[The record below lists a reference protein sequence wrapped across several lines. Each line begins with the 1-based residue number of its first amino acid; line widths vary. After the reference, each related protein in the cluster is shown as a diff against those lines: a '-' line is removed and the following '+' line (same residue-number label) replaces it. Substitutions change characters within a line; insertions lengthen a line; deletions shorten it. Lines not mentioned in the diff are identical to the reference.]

1 MTETNTNLQTQET
14 PTTDST
20 PEIQIFEDD
29 QGLKYTKQRLFE
41 SFVYMST
48 SGMMGGGDTGFGG
61 DGGLNPGM
69 FTRNPNGW
77 NIQKACQWIHAN
89 SSSNSQHQCAKFVR
103 MAIEA
108 GGVPT
113 TGRPGWAWQYINYLP
128 KIGFKFL
135 DKVDRS
141 YIGTKGKYTPSP
153 GDIAVYTKGG
163 DTSVP
168 GHICMWTGAAWTS
181 DFKQRSMI
189 VYGNTQQA
197 YIFRFV

>member
-1 MTETNTNLQTQET
+1 MAETNLQTQET
-14 PTTDST
+14 PISDPTLGST

-41 SFVYMST
+41 SFIYMS
-48 SGMMGGGDTGFGG
+48 SSAAMAGGGEGIGG
-61 DGGLNPGM
+61 DLNSGL

-77 NIQKACQWIHAN
+77 NIQKACQWIHTN
-89 SSSNSQHQCAKFVR
+89 SHSSSQHQCAKYVR

-108 GGVPT
+108 GGIST
-113 TGRPGWAWQYINYLP
+113 EGRPNWAWQYINYLP

-141 YIGTKGKYTPSP
+141 YMGTKGKYTPSP

-163 DTSVP
+163 NTSVP